1 VAHRR
6 PILVIVLKGG
16 LGNQLFQYAAAR
28 ALADRAGA
36 DLAIDA
42 WTGFARDHRYRRRP
56 ALTSFVIR
64 GRPASLFD
72 RARYWW
78 LEARRRT
85 RGMPSEP
92 VLRSWAGTFLL
103 ESEQRFLPEIH
114 DASWSGTALLDG
126 YWQSERYFID
136 RPGLR
141 GELTP
146 PAPTRTEAL
155 QLGSRMSDEDSVAI
169 GLRLYEEAADPA
181 AHAREGRMKSTAELR
196 NAIHRVLDGSPGR
209 RAYLFCTHR
218 PAILEELRL
227 PAGTTLVTP
236 HEGFADATETLWLL
250 SCCRHHVITN
260 SSLYW
265 WGAWLA
271 NPPAGLPDRQ
281 VLAADNFINRDAVP
295 ARWSKW

>member
-1 VAHRR
+1 MRR
-6 PILVIVLKGG
+6 KLVLVLKGG
-16 LGNQLFQYAAAR
+16 LGNQLFQYATAR
-28 ALADRAGA
+28 ALADRTGA

-42 WTGFARDHRYRRRP
+42 WTGFARDYRYRRRP
-56 ALTSFVIR
+56 ALTSLAIR
-64 GRPASLFD
+64 GSLASLPE

-85 RGMPSEP
+85 RGMPTEP
-92 VLRSWAGTFLL
+92 VLRSWAGTFLF
-103 ESEQRFLPEIH
+103 EPEQRFLPEIH

-146 PAPTRTEAL
+146 PAPIRPEAL
-155 QLGSRMSDEDSVAI
+155 ALGARMSEEDSVAI
-169 GLRLYEEAADPA
+169 GLRLYEESADPA
-181 AHAREGRMKSTAELR
+181 AQARDGRVKSTAELR
-196 NAIHRVLDGSPGR
+196 EAIHRTLDGKAGR
-209 RAYLFCTHR
+209 RAYFFCSHR
-218 PAILEELRL
+218 PSILDELRL

-236 HEGFADATETLWLL
+236 DEGFTDATETLWLL
-250 SCCRHHVITN
+250 SCCRHHLITN

-271 NPPAGLPDRQ
+271 DAPAGPPDRQ

-295 ARWSKW
+295 GRWERW